1 MIAMVYA
8 IAIPLLCGL
17 LVLVSYVERLY
28 TESGKFLSREFQE
41 NVEAFEKLVEPRL
54 GFTSAR
60 AALTISVLAQLITA
74 AIAMLIGW
82 LIFSQQKRT
91 APEVLQAA
99 VAMVLIVVVC
109 NRLLPYM
116 LFTRTKGEWLVR
128 FVPVLQ
134 LLIWLMLPV
143 TLVLSF
149 ALSVVA
155 LAEPHEPEEPEQPS
169 EKVDAL
175 IEAGQEEGILE
186 ESDRELI
193 QSVVEFGDKTVREVM
208 TPRPEV
214 FAVPADDT
222 VEHFTTL
229 LRERPHSRVP
239 VYENSIDHVLGMVLA
254 HDLIQIPDDQA
265 KTTTMRQLVRP
276 VSFVPETKKTSQL
289 LREMQRDN
297 IHMAIV
303 IDEYGGVAGI
313 VTMEDLVEE
322 IVGEIRGEHDD
333 ASDVV
338 REGDSAYLIK
348 GNVGV
353 DHLQDL
359 FDLRLESNDVATV
372 GGLVSSLVGRI
383 PRPGEVIEDSG
394 LRFEV
399 LESTDRRVEKL
410 RVSRSKQQSQPKVPA

>member
-1 MIAMVYA
+1 
-8 IAIPLLCGL
+8 
-17 LVLVSYVERLY
+17 
-28 TESGKFLSREFQE
+28 
-41 NVEAFEKLVEPRL
+41 
-54 GFTSAR
+54 
-60 AALTISVLAQLITA
+60 
-74 AIAMLIGW
+74 
-82 LIFSQQKRT
+82 
-91 APEVLQAA
+91 
-99 VAMVLIVVVC
+99 
-109 NRLLPYM
+109 M

-143 TLVLSF
+143 TLVLGF

-155 LAEPHEPEEPEQPS
+155 LAEPHEPEEPEHPS

-214 FAVPADDT
+214 FAVPADVT
-222 VEHFTTL
+222 VEQFTTM
-229 LRERPHSRVP
+229 LREKPHSRVP
-239 VYENSIDHVLGMVLA
+239 VYESSIDNVLGMVLT

-265 KTTTMRQLVRP
+265 KTTSMRQLVRP
-276 VSFVPETKKTSQL
+276 VSFVPETKKTSEL

-303 IDEYGGVAGI
+303 IDEYGAVAGV

-322 IVGEIRGEHDD
+322 IVGEIRDEHED
-333 ASDVV
+333 ASDIV
-338 REGDSAYLIK
+338 RESDSAYLIK
-348 GNVGV
+348 GNVAI

-359 FDLRLESNDVATV
+359 FDMRVDSNDVATI
-372 GGLVSSLVGRI
+372 GGFVSSLAGHI

-410 RVSRSKQQSQPKVPA
+410 RVSRSKQLSQPKVPA